1 MNIRKILR
9 ALAGG
14 LYLLLGLLFV
24 FSGLQNAHK
33 LWRVATPNLH
43 FLKTTG
49 SVEEV
54 VKHGNPDS
62 EGASRGVPFV
72 AEVKFSYSLN
82 GSRFVS
88 NTLSPSCTWCTPNEV
103 FDAVGA
109 RPSQLAVGTRV
120 PVFVQHDSPGVAYIQ
135 LSTGSDVRDEFAF
148 TLLWLVIAPLFLYW
162 HYGAWGRSEE
172 ESQQTV
178 GKP

>member
-1 MNIRKILR
+1 MHKRDGPCCLASYQVMDAVPGVPGYASAYRMNIRKILR

-33 LWRVATPNLH
+33 LWSVATPNLH

-62 EGASRGVPFV
+62 EAIH
-72 AEVKFSYSLN
+72 
-82 GSRFVS
+82 
-88 NTLSPSCTWCTPNEV
+88 PS
-103 FDAVGA
+103 
-109 RPSQLAVGTRV
+109 
-120 PVFVQHDSPGVAYIQ
+120 
-135 LSTGSDVRDEFAF
+135 
-148 TLLWLVIAPLFLYW
+148 
-162 HYGAWGRSEE
+162 
-172 ESQQTV
+172 
-178 GKP
+178 